1 MPEAD
6 SGEWAAKRE
15 CGLLFAY
22 AIPIPVPMDPNP
34 ALLQTAETL
43 LRTSIAP
50 NAEAIDQDPEAL
62 RWALHELGKANL
74 LALRLPSEWGGA
86 AAHPQDFQQFQTL
99 VARYSGSL
107 AFLQAQHQSAGS
119 LLAQSDNTA
128 LKEKYLPY
136 MGSGQMLMGISFAH
150 LRRAVSPVKALPVDG
165 GYQLDGRSPWVTGSG
180 FFQNFIVAA
189 ELPDGQ
195 AVYGVVPFQTT
206 PQSKGGEL
214 VCGEPMRLAAMQTT
228 QTVTVDFTRWFLPA
242 PQVITIKPETAM
254 EQSDRRQV
262 LHHAFYAIGCA
273 QAGLDLL
280 LTLSEKRAVAAIATA
295 HDQLAQELETC
306 WQSLLA
312 APPNLEHFA
321 ENLSLRA
328 WAIELANRCA
338 HAAVTAASGI
348 ANCCHHPAQ
357 RIYRE
362 AMALTVFGQTTA
374 VLEATL
380 ARIAGKL

>member
-1 MPEAD
+1 MLFQH
-6 SGEWAAKRE
+6 
-15 CGLLFAY
+15 LL
-22 AIPIPVPMDPNP
+22 PLSMEPN
-34 ALLQTAETL
+34 ATLLHTAEQL

-50 NAEAIDQDPEAL
+50 NAEAIDQEPEAL

-74 LALRLPSEWGGA
+74 LALRLPTEWGGMA
-86 AAHPQDFQQFQTL
+86 VCPRTFHHFQTL

-107 AFLQAQHQSAGS
+107 AFLQAQHQSAGA
-119 LLAQSDNTA
+119 LVAQSNNKA

-136 MGSGQMLMGISFAH
+136 LGRGQMLLGISFAH
-150 LRRAVSPVKALPVDG
+150 LRRPVSPVKAFPVDG
-165 GYQLDGRSPWVTGSG
+165 GYQLDGRSPWVTGYG

-195 AVYGVVPFQTT
+195 AVYGMLPFQTT
-206 PQSKGGEL
+206 QLSKGSEL
-214 VCGEPMRLAAMQTT
+214 VCGEPMRLAAMQTAH
-228 QTVTVDFTRWFLPA
+228 TVTVDLMRWFLPED
-242 PQVITIKPETAM
+242 QVIAIKPETAI
-254 EQSDRRQV
+254 EQNDLRHV
-262 LHHAFYAIGCA
+262 LHPAFYAIGCA

-280 LTLSEKRAVAAIATA
+280 RTLADKRAVPAIAIA
-295 HDQLAQELETC
+295 HDQLTQELETC
-306 WQSLLA
+306 QQSLLA
-312 APPNLEHFA
+312 APQDVEHFA
-321 ENLSLRA
+321 ENLPLRA

-338 HAAVTAASGI
+338 HAAVAAASGI

-380 ARIAGKL
+380 ERIAGKGTE